1 MSKILNQEGR
11 VFGCLSAAEQQE
23 LKAAK
28 VSGAK
33 LEQAISRGGSVLYV
47 ELPFERVQWGP
58 MSVYRVTLPDEPVKL
73 TCPKCGMELEDRSAF
88 AKDRA
93 WVCIYGCGYSQP
105 DSEQRPKM
113 PAPREG
119 YHAGEWRL
127 PVAGEMYFKHNKHEL
142 NLRGSDSWGNLG
154 PVWIAVKDAVP
165 AHPNDCTCPVCF
177 LTRPDCDEPVPEKVP
192 VVPMPEQYWR
202 HGRNGAGFCRT
213 FNGIITECFGND
225 WPQAC
230 VGRQLICSTCLETP
244 ITESEY
250 AAAKQSAPAPVVGY
264 TIEGVPATARECAAF
279 IQGVQS
285 VEEDAKPAVRTIEPL
300 GNYPDMK
307 QMRDKINEIV
317 AWSRDVAKWI
327 NAQRENRME
336 ANTRKQGQTPQ
347 GENHE

>member
-93 WVCIYGCGYSQP
+93 WVCIYGCAYSQL

-113 PAPREG
+113 PSPREG
-119 YHAGEWRL
+119 YHFTEWRL
-127 PVAGEMYFKHNKHEL
+127 PRQNEHYHRGYDEGL
-142 NLRGSDSWGNLG
+142 LRAARDHSG
-154 PVWIAVKDAVP
+154 PDKYWIAVKDTVKP
-165 AHPNDCTCPVCF
+165 APA
-177 LTRPDCDEPVPEKVP
+177 PEKVR
-192 VVPMPEQYWR
+192 M
-202 HGRNGAGFCRT
+202 
-213 FNGIITECFGND
+213 
-225 WPQAC
+225 
-230 VGRQLICSTCLETP
+230 
-244 ITESEY
+244 
-250 AAAKQSAPAPVVGY
+250 
-264 TIEGVPATARECAAF
+264 
-279 IQGVQS
+279 
-285 VEEDAKPAVRTIEPL
+285 IEPL

-307 QMRDKINEIV
+307 LMRDKINEIV
-317 AWSRDVAKWI
+317 EWSGAVTAWI
-327 NAQRENRME
+327 NTKGAV
-336 ANTRKQGQTPQ
+336 
-347 GENHE
+347 